1 MENDGFT
8 PLKKVTESDFRFKAS
23 HLWHPASKSVKK
35 RLFYTDIAEIVRWG
49 PNYKKEPPGPSPS
62 LKIRYFCCFVFLGLL
77 GPWKDFFWPRDSKI
91 AKTPHFETPN
101 PGRIR
106 RRPRAPPG
114 GSAGAREQLFSPFF
128 KYHRLTNQNQ
138 FSGSGYKSKSIQRG
152 WLQIRINA
160 AGPVTNQNQ
169 CYGAGCK
176 S

>member
-77 GPWKDFFWPRDSKI
+77 GPWKDFFWPRDP
-91 AKTPHFETPN
+91 TPPFMKLRT
-101 PGRIR
+101 PGRTPPPSTKLGVTWWLGTTSVWTARQRSQWILWYIYHPWGDGTCR
-106 RRPRAPPG
+106 TRPCG
-114 GSAGAREQLFSPFF
+114 MD
-128 KYHRLTNQNQ
+128 K
-138 FSGSGYKSKSIQRG
+138 
-152 WLQIRINA
+152 
-160 AGPVTNQNQ
+160 
-169 CYGAGCK
+169 
-176 S
+176 